1 MLLMEPVKR
10 KRRGISWFTLVLC
23 GIIVYF
29 SVILITQQV
38 RIHEMGRQQVEAEAR
53 LAAAQKEHGQLLQEK
68 ENLQQ
73 LPYIEKLAREELGM
87 TRAGELPYRM
97 GRKSDASK

>member
-1 MLLMEPVKR
+1 MENMRKKKR
-10 KRRGISWFTLVLC
+10 GVSWFALVLC
-23 GIIVYF
+23 GIIMYF

-53 LAAAQKEHGQLLQEK
+53 LAAAQQEHKRLLQEK

-73 LPYIEKLAREELGM
+73 MPYIEKIAREELGM
-87 TRAGELPYRM
+87 TRSGELPYRM
-97 GRKSDASK
+97 GKKTDAQK